1 MVVADTK
8 VIYAVT
14 QVYDSSEAKSFRE
27 SEQYPIAWEIIF
39 DNDAVGKEF
48 AENVIAALTKTPK
61 EKACLIGFEGYS
73 SESARCF
80 ECAFKDRDSFRQFLN
95 ASMQNLTIYDE
106 QQSKVIPKQML
117 LDKAR
122 EVVVQSEPSLSNS

>member
-1 MVVADTK
+1 MVAADTR

-14 QVYDSSEAKSFRE
+14 QVYDSSEAKGFLE

-39 DNDAVGKEF
+39 ANDAVGKEF
-48 AENVIAALTKTPK
+48 SENALAALTNTSK
-61 EKACLIGFEGYS
+61 EKACLLGFEGDS

-95 ASMQNLTIYDE
+95 ESLSNLTIYDE
-106 QQSKVIPKQML
+106 QKNKVVPKQKL

-122 EVVVQSEPSLSNS
+122 EIASQAEMGIMP